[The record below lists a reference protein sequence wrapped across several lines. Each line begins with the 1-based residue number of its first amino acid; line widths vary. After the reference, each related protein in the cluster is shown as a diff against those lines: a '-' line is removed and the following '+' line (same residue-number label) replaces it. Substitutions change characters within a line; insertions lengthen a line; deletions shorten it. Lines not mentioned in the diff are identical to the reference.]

1 LNAPFGAGDAMNDTS
16 QPKSVT
22 GTKHWTSKDGGE
34 KLFLFEKIACEHA
47 NTRGTILRSRSRSIA
62 AEAL

>member
-1 LNAPFGAGDAMNDTS
+1 MNDTS

-47 NTRGTILRSRSRSIA
+47 RHILRSRSRSIA